1 MFLFWIGCLMH
12 LNKVKKRPVPTVAS
26 HPLQPGLK
34 STLASSLVWWCTCSS
49 TTPVF
54 TAVQWAPQPL
64 TMLNTTSNT
73 KSTSAHIIILYFD
86 FGREYS
92 FLTMCDLCR
101 LLTISIFNNET
112 LQINKN
118 AGRQRPLLSVGEVA
132 PGTYSSSLILCCCAH
147 NRFPICSKIN

>member
-1 MFLFWIGCLMH
+1 MRWLALLFDDAH
-12 LNKVKKRPVPTVAS
+12 AAQQPRS
-26 HPLQPGLK
+26 SPLYSEQP
-34 STLASSLVWWCTCSS
+34 
-49 TTPVF
+49 
-54 TAVQWAPQPL
+54 APQPL

-86 FGREYS
+86 FGRDYS

-101 LLTISIFNNET
+101 LLTISIFNDKT

-118 AGRQRPLLSVGEVA
+118 ARRRRPLLSVGEV
-132 PGTYSSSLILCCCAH
+132 TWYICSSLIFCCCAH